1 MVTTMWFDVEDI
13 YIYEKDD
20 GSVWASLNNP
30 DDEDLTLVAVRTYS
44 SSTVNSILDWD
55 MTIPLRVVDEVK
67 NKYVLK

>member
-1 MVTTMWFDVEDI
+1 MVTTMWFDIEDI

-20 GSVWASLNNP
+20 GSVWASINNP